1 MNYNEILDLIYIK
14 KDYSE
19 AKKQLELV
27 NDARSFNML
36 GKINIQEGSIDKAKY
51 YFNKAQNIIGCTY
64 CHILNENLTE
74 ARILASTIKNSS
86 SVIKWLLVIINI
98 LDNTEG
104 EYPTYFQIR
113 NFYEQDLELLFKFK
127 KKNYIETIICNQIYF
142 EYFNREI
149 YKYTGRVLF
158 NNGIDNQSEEFL
170 KKSLDIFYNDPETH
184 YLLGELYLK
193 QNRLEEAKKSFKIS
207 NVVNTEYKPA
217 LNKLKDLLN

>member
-1 MNYNEILDLIYIK
+1 
-14 KDYSE
+14 
-19 AKKQLELV
+19 
-27 NDARSFNML
+27 ML
-36 GKINIQEGSIDKAKY
+36 GKLNIQEENLEEAAF

-74 ARILASTIKNSS
+74 ARILASTVSNSS
-86 SVIKWLLVIINI
+86 SIIKWLLVIINV
-98 LDNTEG
+98 LENTIG

-127 KKNYIETIICNQIYF
+127 KQNYIERIISNQIYF

-158 NNGIDNQSEEFL
+158 NNRIDNQAEVFL

-184 YLLGELYLK
+184 YILGELYLK
-193 QNRLEEAKKSFKIS
+193 QNRIEEAIKSFKTS
-207 NVVNTEYKPA
+207 NAVNTEYKPA
-217 LNKLKDLLN
+217 QNKLKDLLN